1 MADRRFSTRSRAL
14 IAAGALAAVLAL
26 LALDLANQGAA
37 WSLLWHLTG
46 EETPLAQLRGAV
58 EWAGKFTRT
67 PPDTRPLVPIQHVDA
82 IPYGVNT
89 FLQLEVEPEK
99 RARSAQMIA
108 EAGFGWIRQQF
119 PWEDIE
125 IHGRGD
131 FEDRR
136 NDLTGDGQPDAIS
149 AWDKYDMIVDLA
161 EQHGLKIMARL
172 DNPPAWSHASPD
184 SGPFAPPD
192 DVQDFVNYARAVAER
207 YRGRIRHY
215 QVWNEPNIF
224 PEWGN
229 QPVNPEAYTELLCRT
244 YAALKAVDPQIV
256 VISAPLSPTVSL
268 TPENLS
274 DLVFLARM
282 YEAGAGDCFDVMST
296 QGYGFFSGPTDR
308 RMRVTDLTFAR
319 HIYIRDMMVRHG
331 DAHKPI
337 WISEAAWNPV
347 DAPDVP
353 PDVSGR
359 ANYGVVTPEQAARYM
374 PLAYQ
379 RAQEEWPWVGVMFYW
394 FFKRPADYERDQ
406 SWYYFRLVEPDFT
419 PLPVYH
425 SLRAHITGQTPVLH
439 PGVHQAE
446 SWRLTRPADAEIV
459 SAAGA
464 QFGEAVQTAWIGFH
478 VPAHYDLL
486 VRWQGEGDGPTTT
499 ALADGWQQTHIQ
511 AKALFPQGAVE
522 TALGEPGGPP
532 LLIDSITVFD
542 RTFERLYPPLAGAA
556 ALLALLLWVI
566 VSAARAR
573 RRAAYNEQ
581 DAHAHRS

>member
-1 MADRRFSTRSRAL
+1 MADRRFHIRPRL
-14 IAAGALAAVLAL
+14 LLAAGALLALAAL
-26 LALDLANQGAA
+26 LALDLANRGAA
-37 WSLLWHLTG
+37 WSLLWRLTG

-58 EWAGKFTRT
+58 EWAGNA
-67 PPDTRPLVPIQHVDA
+67 TRPQPQTSPLTPIQHTHDY
-82 IPYGVNT
+82 PYGINT

-99 RARSAQMIA
+99 RERSVQMIA
-108 EAGFGWIRQQF
+108 DAGFRWLRQQF

-136 NDLTGDGQPDAIS
+136 NDLDGDGQPDAVS
-149 AWDKYDMIVDLA
+149 AWAKYDMIVDLA
-161 EQHGLKIMARL
+161 DQYGLQIMARL
-172 DNPPAWSHASPD
+172 DNPPAWSRANPD
-184 SGPFAPPD
+184 IGPFAPPD

-207 YRGRIRHY
+207 YRGRITHY

-224 PEWGN
+224 PEWGS

-244 YAALKAVDPQIV
+244 YAALKAVDANIV

-274 DLVFLARM
+274 DLVFLERM
-282 YEAGAGDCFDVMST
+282 YQAGAGACFDVMST
-296 QGYGFFSGPTDR
+296 QGYGFFSGPTDQR
-308 RMRVTDLTFAR
+308 LRVTDLTYAR
-319 HIYIRDMMVRHG
+319 HIYIRDLMVQHG

-347 DAPDVP
+347 NAPDVP
-353 PDVSGR
+353 PDVAGR
-359 ANYGVVTPEQAARYM
+359 ENYGAVTPEQAARYM

-379 RAQEEWPWVGVMFYW
+379 RAQDEWPWLGVIFYW
-394 FFKRPADYERDQ
+394 FYKRPSDAERSQ

-419 PLPVYH
+419 PLPLYDR
-425 SLRAHITGQTPVLH
+425 LRAYIAGQTPTLS
-439 PGVHQAE
+439 PGVYQAE
-446 SWRLTRPADAEIV
+446 SWRLTLPEDAET
-459 SAAGA
+459 AAAEGA
-464 QFGEAVQTAWIGFH
+464 QFGEAVRTPWVSFR

-499 ALADGWQQTHIQ
+499 TLADGWKQTYLPAH
-511 AKALFPQGAVE
+511 ALFPQGAVE
-522 TALGEPGGPP
+522 AALGEPGGPP

-542 RTFERLYPPLAGAA
+542 RTYERLYPLLAGGA
-556 ALLALLLWVI
+556 ALLLVLLGVI

-573 RRAAYNEQ
+573 RRA
-581 DAHAHRS
+581 RSGGPAGAA